1 MFRLITETK
10 LNGRIPVRKFKST
23 RTGLSVVLC
32 DVDGPVCN
40 GYFVLATEAHDDDG
54 LPHTLEHLIFLGSE
68 LYPYKG
74 ALDLLANRC
83 LASGTN
89 AWTDTDHT
97 CYTMTTAGSGGFLS
111 LLPIYLDHILFPTL
125 ADSGFAT
132 EVHHV
137 NGEGEDAGVV
147 YCEMQGRE
155 NVDSSIAH
163 LQLLR
168 TAYPGS
174 GYSSETGGIMHNLRT
189 STNNEKVRAYHKEFY
204 RAENLTVIVTGQV
217 PQEALFQVLD
227 AVEQRILEKPKLPAF
242 TRPWQTPVAPLDGP
256 KDVKIVY
263 PSDEEDSGL
272 VYVSWR
278 GPKSS
283 TEQTTLT
290 ACSVLLRYLTNTSIS
305 PLQQEFVEI
314 DDPLA
319 SGVSYSMM
327 ENAESLLYVEFENV
341 PVAKLEEI
349 KPRLMQQLARLG
361 QGNGTVDMTRVKTI
375 VEKLILEAYCSLEDA
390 PHDAAAFMII
400 GDVLYGQTEEDFA
413 KRMNVIAEYEF
424 LREQSEAYWVDLL
437 KRYLLDGHSVV
448 IRAYPSVEEQ
458 KRMAK
463 EEADRI
469 AAQREQLGSA
479 GLEQKRAELL
489 NAIEANEGRSP
500 GVEVLTS
507 VPVPSVDDINFHP
520 WSVYRPGDKSSSSSS
535 LQFRLEDFPYFTE
548 CYDIKTNF
556 VYVNV
561 SLDTQFLSQ
570 AERLYLPLLLELA
583 MESPIKVGDTVTPYE
598 GTRITVIDD
607 LLQYI
612 YDNNFSL
619 SPSQTW

>member
-1 MFRLITETK
+1 MYHAHPLIAVSSFRLITETQ
-10 LNGRIPVRKFKST
+10 LNGRIPVRKFKSN
-23 RTGLSVVLC
+23 RTGLTVVFC
-32 DVDGPVCN
+32 EVDGPVCN

-125 ADSGFAT
+125 ADSGFTT

-137 NGEGEDAGVV
+137 NGDGEDAGVV

-155 NVDSSIAH
+155 NVDSSRAH
-163 LQLLR
+163 LELLR
-168 TAYPGS
+168 AAYPGS

-204 RAENLTVIVTGQV
+204 RAENLTIIITGQV
-217 PQEALFQVLD
+217 DPEAAFKSID
-227 AVEQRILEKPKLPAF
+227 SVETRILQKPSLPEF
-242 TRPWQTPVAPLDGP
+242 QRPWQTPVQPLDGP
-256 KDVKIVY
+256 KDVKILY

-314 DDPLA
+314 EDPLA

-327 ENAESLLYVEFENV
+327 ENTESLLYVEFENV
-341 PVAKLEEI
+341 PVSKMDEI
-349 KPRLMQQLARLG
+349 KPKLLAQLANLSKL
-361 QGNGTVDMTRVKTI
+361 DMTRMKTI
-375 VEKLILEAYCSLEDA
+375 IEKMILEAYCSLEDA

-400 GDVLYGQTEEDFA
+400 GDALYGQTEED
-413 KRMNVIAEYEF
+413 
-424 LREQSEAYWVDLL
+424 
-437 KRYLLDGHSVV
+437 
-448 IRAYPSVEEQ
+448 
-458 KRMAK
+458 
-463 EEADRI
+463 
-469 AAQREQLGSA
+469 
-479 GLEQKRAELL
+479 
-489 NAIEANEGRSP
+489 
-500 GVEVLTS
+500 
-507 VPVPSVDDINFHP
+507 
-520 WSVYRPGDKSSSSSS
+520 
-535 LQFRLEDFPYFTE
+535 
-548 CYDIKTNF
+548 
-556 VYVNV
+556 V
-561 SLDTQFLSQ
+561 SGISCFC
-570 AERLYLPLLLELA
+570 
-583 MESPIKVGDTVTPYE
+583 
-598 GTRITVIDD
+598 
-607 LLQYI
+607 
-612 YDNNFSL
+612 
-619 SPSQTW
+619 SPSFII